1 MSDTNINPA
10 EPTENQP
17 GGAAAAPA
25 QDNEEAA
32 APEAEPTEDLP
43 GGGQ

>member
-1 MSDTNINPA
+1 MSDTNIIPA

-17 GGAAAAPA
+17 GGAAAQPA
-25 QDNEEAA
+25 QDIEEA

-43 GGGQ
+43 GGEQ

>member
-17 GGAAAAPA
+17 GGAAAMPA
-25 QDNEEAA
+25 QDPEEP

-43 GGGQ
+43 GGEQ